1 MSKQQPKIAI
11 LIFANS
17 SKREAEHKF
26 LGKGQE
32 LFDYLNK
39 KIVFEASKTNAQ
51 ICICNETHQIGAT
64 FGQRFTNALEHTF
77 AKGFHNIIVVGNDS
91 PNLNASHLQKAIDH
105 LQNDLPVLGPS
116 IDGGIYLLAIN
127 RKHFNKRSFATLPWK
142 TPELFGALKKTL
154 EKNEH
159 SVLQLAYL
167 KDIDSENDLTYFL
180 NRYSTNN
187 FLKYLINKILL
198 VLRKSFYNTSY
209 RHKYQ
214 YTSVLYNKGSPKTS
228 RRTPIFS

>member
-127 RKHFNKRSFATLPWK
+127 RKHFNKRSFTTLPWK

-187 FLKYLINKILL
+187 DLKYLINKILL

-209 RHKYQ
+209 RYKYQ

>member
-154 EKNEH
+154 KKNEY

-209 RHKYQ
+209 RYKYQ

>member
-1 MSKQQPKIAI
+1 MSKQPNIAI

-17 SKREAEHKF
+17 SKREAENKF
-26 LGKGQE
+26 LEKGEQ

-64 FGQRFTNALEHTF
+64 FGQRFTNAIENTF

-127 RKHFNKRSFATLPWK
+127 QKHFNKKSFATLPWK
-142 TPELFGALKKTL
+142 TPDLFSTLKKIL

-159 SVLQLAYL
+159 SVSQLAYL
-167 KDIDSENDLTYFL
+167 KDIDSENDLIYFL

-209 RHKYQ
+209 RYKYQ